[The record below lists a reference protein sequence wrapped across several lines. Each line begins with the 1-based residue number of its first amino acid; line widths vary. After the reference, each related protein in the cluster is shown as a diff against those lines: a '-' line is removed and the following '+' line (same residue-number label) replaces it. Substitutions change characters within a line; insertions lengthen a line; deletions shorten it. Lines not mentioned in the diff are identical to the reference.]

1 MYFFTYLLRIQ
12 VKRFLY
18 NNQMNVRALIGR
30 SAMVYCA
37 SKLMENNLSSD
48 LLFESNTDRPQVC
61 MVL

>member
-1 MYFFTYLLRIQ
+1 MYFLTHLLITQ

-18 NNQMNVRALIGR
+18 NNQINAPALIGR